1 VADVALKVTGRL
13 PASVTAEVHPRRS
26 GALAA
31 QLREIG
37 LGAGLD
43 AFGITTAE
51 PFLATRQVLESR
63 RAAGLDGGMQFT
75 YRNPAR
81 STDPESTLP
90 GARSIVVGARGYLRT
105 APADPTDDEVA
116 ALPGGPAHGGEGSAQ
131 TSRDRPAGRVATFAW
146 SDHYDALRQALAPVA
161 EALRARGYRAT
172 ILVDDNRMVDRAAA
186 HRAGIGWY
194 GKNTTLLL
202 PRAGSWYV
210 LGSVVTD
217 AALATDEPVDDHCG
231 SCDRCRPA
239 CPTGALVEPGVL
251 DGRRCLAW
259 LVQAPGLFPRQYR
272 EAVGDRIYGC
282 DDCQDVCPV
291 NRAASRRRPPPSA
304 DADDTVTVDVLALLA
319 ASDEEI
325 LARWGRWYI
334 AERAPRWLRR
344 NGLIVLGNTASPDDP
359 DVVEALR
366 AALGADDPMVRAH
379 AVWAA
384 ARLGRDDLL
393 ARLASDPDPDVQAE
407 LAAAEAVPSSLDVVD
422 TEPRDPARAQA
433 VDGSRP

>member
-1 VADVALKVTGRL
+1 VRLLHIVGDSGDGMEPPIVTDEAPG
-13 PASVTAEVHPRRS
+13 SRS

-31 QLREIG
+31 ELREIG

-51 PFLATRQVLESR
+51 PFAAARRVLESR

-105 APADPTDDEVA
+105 PPPEPTGAP
-116 ALPGGPAHGGEGSAQ
+116 GPA
-131 TSRDRPAGRVATFAW
+131 RPAGRVAAFAW
-146 SDHYDALRQALAPVA
+146 SDHYDALRHGLAPVA

-172 ILVDDNRMVDRAAA
+172 VLVDDNRMVDRAAA

-217 AALATDEPVDDHCG
+217 AALTTDEPVADHCG

-259 LVQAPGLFPRQYR
+259 LVQAPGVFPRQYR

-291 NRAASRRRPPPSA
+291 NRAASRRQPPPPA
-304 DADDTVTVDVLALLA
+304 GEGDTMAVDVLALLA

-334 AERAPRWLRR
+334 AQRAPRWLRR
-344 NGLIVLGNTASPDDP
+344 NALIVLGNTASPDDP
-359 DVVEALR
+359 DVAEALR
-366 AALGADDPMVRAH
+366 AALGAGDPMVRAH

-384 ARLGRDDLL
+384 ARLGRHDLL
-393 ARLASDPDPDVQAE
+393 AGLATDPDPDVQAE
-407 LAAAEAVPSSLDVVD
+407 LTAAGRVRA
-422 TEPRDPARAQA
+422 TPRSRATH
-433 VDGSRP
+433 GSGS